1 MFLHVNYLDCLFWF
15 IFLQDDRNDKDNKN
29 EDILPTTILQRHQT
43 EAITT
48 ATAPLAPTTTSP
60 RQKTT
65 LGYHNQHIVEKSQ
78 NIPKRNALLSK
89 PSDKVQDIL
98 ISKTDIDPEAMNSK
112 KEDSIKD
119 QYEVSEMPDGGDSKM
134 EVRTEPPT
142 EEDGEHEPEGEVWL

>member
-1 MFLHVNYLDCLFWF
+1 M
-15 IFLQDDRNDKDNKN
+15 
-29 EDILPTTILQRHQT
+29 PTTIQQRHQT

-48 ATAPLAPTTTSP
+48 AAAPLTPTTASP
-60 RQKTT
+60 GQKTT
-65 LGYHNQHIVEKSQ
+65 LGYHNQQIVEKSQ

-98 ISKTDIDPEAMNSK
+98 ISKTNIDPEAMNSK

-119 QYEVSEMPDGGDSKM
+119 QYEVSETPDGGDSKM

-142 EEDGEHEPEGEVWL
+142 EEDGEHEPEAEV